1 MSSRRGVIIVFS
13 LILLATAF
21 SLGAVL
27 ILGAMFGAAAP
38 PSVPAQTTLRLK
50 LRAPFGEIEPLDI
63 FSDYLEAPP
72 TLRSTIN
79 MIHRAKA
86 DDRVKTLVILP
97 EAGGGLWAQLQDVR
111 AALLDFK
118 KSGKPITAYLES
130 AGTQEYYLASAA
142 DRIILMPA
150 GTLDLTGLTTYEMF
164 FRGALD
170 KLGVYPDMLHI
181 GDYKT
186 YSNTFTEKGFT
197 NAHRE
202 MTKSL
207 NKDFYD
213 EIVRAIAEGRKRS
226 EAEVRQAID
235 DGPYLAEAAK
245 RAGLVD
251 SLAYDDQVDTEAPLK
266 GTRRMEG
273 EAYARASSL
282 APGLGAGPRVA
293 LLYAVGTIASGK
305 SSFDGLGGAVVGS
318 DTFAQWVKRVRL
330 EPDIRA
336 VIVRI
341 DSPGGSAIASDVI
354 WRELSLVRAANK
366 PLIVS
371 MGDVAASGGYYI
383 AAPADAIVAE
393 PGTITGSIG
402 VVTGK
407 FVLKEMFDKLGI
419 GTDQVSDGR
428 MAQLESPFRPFSK
441 EERAKMDEQMQVT
454 YDMFVSRVAEG
465 RHTTAA
471 KIDAIGKG
479 RVWTG
484 RQAREIGL
492 VDELGG
498 LDTALQLAKV
508 KAHIDPKS
516 SVQLVVYPPKRNLLD
531 VIANPS
537 GSYADAR
544 LASALTR
551 PEFRLIET
559 AAATLRLFR
568 RGEALMLMPN
578 AFWN

>member
-1 MSSRRGVIIVFS
+1 MSSRRGIVIVLS
-13 LILLATAF
+13 LILIATAF
-21 SLGAVL
+21 SIGGL
-27 ILGAMFGAAAP
+27 IVLGAMFSSAAP
-38 PSVPAQTTLRLK
+38 PPVPAQTTLRLR
-50 LRAPFGEIEPLDI
+50 LHSPFTEIEPLDV

-86 DDRVKTLVILP
+86 DERVKGLVILP
-97 EAGGGLWAQLQDVR
+97 DAGVGLWAQLQDVR
-111 AALLDFK
+111 GALLDFK
-118 KSGKPITAYLES
+118 KSGKPITAYMES
-130 AGTQEYYLASAA
+130 GSTQDYYLASAA
-142 DRIILMPA
+142 DRIALMPA

-181 GDYKT
+181 GEYKT

-197 NAHRE
+197 SAHRE

-213 EIVRAIAEGRKRS
+213 EVVRAIAEGRKRT

-235 DGPYLAEAAK
+235 EGPYLAEAAK

-251 SLAYDDQVDTEAPLK
+251 SLAYDDQLDTEASLK
-266 GTRRMEG
+266 GTRRMDG
-273 EAYARASSL
+273 EAYARVSSQV
-282 APGLGAGPRVA
+282 PGLGSGPRVA
-293 LLYAVGTIASGK
+293 LLYAVGTISSGK
-305 SSFDGLGGAVVGS
+305 SSFDGFGGSVVGS
-318 DTFAQWVKRVRL
+318 DTFSQWVKRVRL
-330 EPDIRA
+330 DPDIRA

-419 GTDQVSDGR
+419 ATDQVSDGR
-428 MAQLESPFRPFSK
+428 MAQLESPFKPFSK

-454 YDMFVSRVAEG
+454 YDQFIARVAEG

-484 RQAREIGL
+484 RQARDIGL
-492 VDELGG
+492 VDEIGG

-537 GSYADAR
+537 GSYTDAR
-544 LASALTR
+544 IASTLT
-551 PEFRLIET
+551 PELRLIQT
-559 AAATLRLFR
+559 AATTLKLFR

-578 AFWN
+578 VFWN

>member
-1 MSSRRGVIIVFS
+1 MSSRRGVVLVLS

-50 LRAPFGEIEPLDI
+50 LHAPFSEIEPLDF
-63 FSDYLEAPP
+63 FSDYLETPP

-86 DDRVKTLVILP
+86 DDRVKALVILP
-97 EAGGGLWAQLQDVR
+97 DAGVGLWAQLQDVR
-111 AALLDFK
+111 VALLDFK
-118 KSGKPITAYLES
+118 KGGKPITAYLES
-130 AGTQEYYLASAA
+130 GGTQDYYLASAA
-142 DRIILMPA
+142 DRIVLMPA

-197 NAHRE
+197 SAHRE

-207 NKDFYD
+207 NRDFYD
-213 EIVRAIAEGRKRS
+213 EVVRAIAEGRKRS

-235 DGPYLAEAAK
+235 EGPYLAEAAK

-251 SLAYDDQVDTEAPLK
+251 SLAYDDQVDAEAPLK

-273 EAYARASSL
+273 ESYARVPSQ
-282 APGLGAGPRVA
+282 APGFGSGPRIA

-305 SSFDGLGGAVVGS
+305 SSFDGFGGAVIGS

-419 GTDQVSDGR
+419 ATDQVSDGR

-454 YDMFVSRVAEG
+454 YDMFVSRVADG

-471 KIDAIGKG
+471 KVDAVGKG

-484 RQAREIGL
+484 RQARDIGL

-516 SVQLVVYPPKRNLLD
+516 SVQLVVYPPKRNVLD
-531 VIANPS
+531 VLANPS
-537 GSYADAR
+537 GSYTEAR
-544 LASALTR
+544 LAATLTR

-578 AFWN
+578 VFWN